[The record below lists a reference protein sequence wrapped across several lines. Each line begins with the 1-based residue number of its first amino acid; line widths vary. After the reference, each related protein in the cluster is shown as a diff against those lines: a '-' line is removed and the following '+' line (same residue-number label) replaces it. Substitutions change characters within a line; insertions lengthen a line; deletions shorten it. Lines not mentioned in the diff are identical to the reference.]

1 MSSEFNLPIIAPLEN
16 SLLAETKPCYQLPI
30 ALHIIITE
38 VCQETAPL
46 THQLQ
51 ETSPRV
57 MVMLM
62 NLEVFGHLI
71 YAFSEQGNLNLS

>member
-1 MSSEFNLPIIAPLEN
+1 LLPHQEII
-16 SLLAETKPCYQLPI
+16 LLAETKLSYQFSI

-51 ETSPRV
+51 ETSSGVVVVFVR
-57 MVMLM
+57 
-62 NLEVFGHLI
+62 LEVFSHLI

>member
-1 MSSEFNLPIIAPLEN
+1 MSLEFNLPAIALPGN

-38 VCQETAPL
+38 VRQETAPL

-51 ETSPRV
+51 KTSPGVVVVVR
-57 MVMLM
+57 
-62 NLEVFGHLI
+62 
-71 YAFSEQGNLNLS
+71 AS